1 MNRNRLSILLVLA
14 LAITFSIPSSI
25 AATKPKAAGRSSTA
39 VINTVLN
46 GKGAPSNTLGINGD
60 FYIDTRSLMIS
71 GPKTNGKWP
80 ASRSLQG
87 ANGTNGIDGKNGTS
101 AKNVST
107 ASTVA
112 GPAGPQGERGEKGI
126 DGSAGANGGAGAD
139 GLPGASGA
147 QGPAGATGPAGSGA
161 TGAQGPAGATG
172 PAGSGATGAQGLA
185 GATGPRGETGTVGA
199 TGSGATGARGET
211 GTVGSQGLTGARGET
226 GTVGPSEVTVGTL
239 TFPNISGAVGSSSV
253 ATLTGLKAGKSY
265 LIRMLIH
272 TYHPSDRFLNSQMI
286 LNLTV
291 VASSGSPVITKQ
303 YIPAFANTY
312 RNGSEGYEWS
322 LDGQLIIDGAL
333 VPDDYGLT
341 ITVTAGKATVSA
353 ALKIDCDFTS
363 TLVGAV
369 L

>member
-1 MNRNRLSILLVLA
+1 LA
-14 LAITFSIPSSI
+14 IPSSF

-39 VINTVLN
+39 VVNTILN
-46 GKGAPSNTLGINGD
+46 GKGAPSNTLGIDGD
-60 FYIDTRSLMIS
+60 FYIDTRSLLIS

-80 ASRSLQG
+80 SSRSLQG
-87 ANGTNGIDGKNGTS
+87 ANGVNGIDGKNGSS
-101 AKNVST
+101 AKNVTT

-112 GPAGPQGERGEKGI
+112 GPVGPQGERGEKGV
-126 DGSAGANGGAGAD
+126 DGSAGTNGGAGID
-139 GLPGASGA
+139 GLPGAAGAQGPAGATGPAGSGASGA

-161 TGAQGPAGATG
+161 AGAN
-172 PAGSGATGAQGLA
+172 
-185 GATGPRGETGTVGA
+185 
-199 TGSGATGARGET
+199 GARGET
-211 GTVGSQGLTGARGET
+211 GTVGSQGASGARGET
-226 GTVGPSEVTVGTL
+226 GTAGPSEVRVGTL
-239 TFPNISGAVGSSSV
+239 AFANISGSVGSSSV
-253 ATLTGLKAGKSY
+253 ATLSGLKAGKSY
-265 LIRMLIH
+265 LIRVLIH
-272 TYHPSDRFLNSQMI
+272 TYHPSDRFLDSQMI

-333 VPDDYGLT
+333 VPDDFGLT
-341 ITVTAGKATVSA
+341 ITVTAGKSTALA
-353 ALKIDCDFTS
+353 ALKVDCDFSS

>member
-1 MNRNRLSILLVLA
+1 MNRIRLSILLILA
-14 LAITFSIPSSI
+14 LATSLSIPSSI

-60 FYIDTRSLMIS
+60 FYIDTRSLLIS

-80 ASRSLQG
+80 SSRSMQG

-126 DGSAGANGGAGAD
+126 DGSAGTNGGAGAD

-172 PAGSGATGAQGLA
+172 PAGSGASGAQGLA
-185 GATGPRGETGTVGA
+185 
-199 TGSGATGARGET
+199 GATGARGET
-211 GTVGSQGLTGARGET
+211 GTVGTNGAAGARGET

-239 TFPNISGAVGSSSV
+239 TFTNISGSVGSSS
-253 ATLTGLKAGKSY
+253 AANLTGLKAGKSY
-265 LIRMLIH
+265 LVRLMIH
-272 TYHPSDRFLNSQMI
+272 TYHPSDRFLNSGMI
-286 LNLTV
+286 LNLTT
-291 VASSGSPVITKQ
+291 AATSGSPVITKQ

-322 LDGQLIIDGAL
+322 IDAQLVINGAA
-333 VPDDYGLT
+333 VVDDFGVTLT
-341 ITVTAGKATVSA
+341 ITAGKSTSVA

-363 TLVGAV
+363 TLVGTV

>member
-1 MNRNRLSILLVLA
+1 MNRTRLSILLVLV
-14 LAITFSIPSSI
+14 LATSFSIPSSI
-25 AATKPKAAGRSSTA
+25 AATKLKAAGRSSTA

-46 GKGAPSNTLGINGD
+46 GKGAPANTLGINGD

-80 ASRSLQG
+80 SSRSLQG

-112 GPAGPQGERGEKGI
+112 GPAGPQGERGEKGV

-172 PAGSGATGAQGLA
+172 T
-185 GATGPRGETGTVGA
+185 
-199 TGSGATGARGET
+199 RGET
-211 GTVGSQGLTGARGET
+211 GTVGSIGAAGARGET
-226 GTVGPSEVTVGTL
+226 GTAGPSEVS
-239 TFPNISGAVGSSSV
+239 NISIPTWTLQTATSFGFASSSGFG
-253 ATLTGLKAGKSY
+253 LLKAGKSY
-265 LIRMLIH
+265 QISIQLWG
-272 TYHPSDRFLNSQMI
+272 TTNSA
-286 LNLTV
+286 N
-291 VASSGSPVITKQ
+291 SP
-303 YIPAFANTY
+303 
-312 RNGSEGYEWS
+312 
-322 LDGQLIIDGAL
+322 
-333 VPDDYGLT
+333 YGLELLTSTGVAPSYFYTVMPYRYAIEPSTSNKYGFSVIGT
-341 ITVTAGKATVSA
+341 ITVGVADVSLSIKIVDAVGDTTAKPMVITGM
-353 ALKIDCDFTS
+353 ALI

>member
-1 MNRNRLSILLVLA
+1 MNRSRISIFLI
-14 LAITFSIPSSI
+14 LAISTSLAIPSSI

-39 VINTVLN
+39 VINTILN

-60 FYIDTRSLMIS
+60 FYIDTRSLLIS
-71 GPKTNGKWP
+71 GPKANGKWP
-80 ASRSLQG
+80 SSRSLQG
-87 ANGTNGIDGKNGTS
+87 ANGVNGIDGKNGTS
-101 AKNVST
+101 AKNVTT

-112 GPAGPQGERGEKGI
+112 GPVGPQGERGEKGV
-126 DGSAGANGGAGAD
+126 DGSAGSNGSAGAD
-139 GLPGASGA
+139 GLPGTVGA

-161 TGAQGPAGATG
+161 TGAQGSAGAN
-172 PAGSGATGAQGLA
+172 
-185 GATGPRGETGTVGA
+185 
-199 TGSGATGARGET
+199 GARGET
-211 GTVGSQGLTGARGET
+211 GTVGSQGASGARGET
-226 GTVGPSEVTVGTL
+226 GTAGSSEVRVGTL
-239 TFPNISGAVGSSSV
+239 TFANISGSVGSSSV
-253 ATLTGLKAGKSY
+253 ATLSGLKAGKSY
-265 LIRMLIH
+265 LIRVLIH
-272 TYHPSDRFLNSQMI
+272 TYHPSDRFLDSQMI

-333 VPDDYGLT
+333 VPDDFGLT
-341 ITVTAGKATVSA
+341 ITVTAGKSTALA
-353 ALKIDCDFTS
+353 ALKVDCDFSS

>member
-1 MNRNRLSILLVLA
+1 MNRSRLSILLILVIA
-14 LAITFSIPSSI
+14 TSFSIPSSI

-60 FYIDTRSLMIS
+60 FYIDTRSLLIS
-71 GPKTNGKWP
+71 GPKKSGKWP
-80 ASRSLQG
+80 VARSLQG
-87 ANGTNGIDGKNGTS
+87 SNGTNGTDGRNGND

-107 ASTVA
+107 ASSVA

-126 DGSAGANGGAGAD
+126 DGIA
-139 GLPGASGA
+139 GASGA
-147 QGPAGATGPAGSGA
+147 AGSAGASGSTGPAGATGPAGSGS
-161 TGAQGPAGATG
+161 TGAQGPSGSNGTNGTNGSAG
-172 PAGSGATGAQGLA
+172 
-185 GATGPRGETGTVGA
+185 GT
-199 TGSGATGARGET
+199 
-211 GTVGSQGLTGARGET
+211 GLTGARGET

-239 TFPNISGAVGSSSV
+239 TFTNISGSVGSSS
-253 ATLTGLKAGKSY
+253 AANLTGLKAGKSY
-265 LIRMLIH
+265 LVRLLIH
-272 TYHPSDRFLNSQMI
+272 TYHPSDRFLNSGMI
-286 LNLTV
+286 LNLTTT
-291 VASSGSPVITKQ
+291 ATSGSPVITKQ

-322 LDGQLIIDGAL
+322 IDAQLVINGAA
-333 VPDDYGLT
+333 VVDDFGVTVT
-341 ITVTAGKATVSA
+341 ITAGKSTSVA

>member
-1 MNRNRLSILLVLA
+1 MNRSRISIFLI
-14 LAITFSIPSSI
+14 LAISTSLAIPSSI

-39 VINTVLN
+39 VINTILN

-60 FYIDTRSLMIS
+60 FYIDTRSLLIS
-71 GPKTNGKWP
+71 GPKANGKWP
-80 ASRSLQG
+80 SSRSLQG
-87 ANGTNGIDGKNGTS
+87 ANGVNGIDGKNGSS
-101 AKNVST
+101 AKNVTT

-112 GPAGPQGERGEKGI
+112 GPVGPQGERGEKGV
-126 DGSAGANGGAGAD
+126 DGSAGSNGSAGAD
-139 GLPGASGA
+139 GLPGAAGAQGPAGATGPAGSGASGA

-161 TGAQGPAGATG
+161 SGAQGSAGAN
-172 PAGSGATGAQGLA
+172 
-185 GATGPRGETGTVGA
+185 
-199 TGSGATGARGET
+199 GARGET
-211 GTVGSQGLTGARGET
+211 GTVGSQGASGARGET
-226 GTVGPSEVTVGTL
+226 GTAGPSEVRVGTL
-239 TFPNISGAVGSSSV
+239 TFANISGSVGSSSV
-253 ATLTGLKAGKSY
+253 ATLSGLKAGKSY
-265 LIRMLIH
+265 LIRVLIH
-272 TYHPSDRFLNSQMI
+272 TYHPSDRFLDSQMI

-333 VPDDYGLT
+333 VPDDFGLT
-341 ITVTAGKATVSA
+341 ITVTAGKSTALA
-353 ALKIDCDFTS
+353 ALKVDCDFSS